1 MHARMMLAAAFI
13 LFGAG
18 GAWTEEITVATLADP
33 TLDPHFVYLGSNVA
47 VWRHFFTTLTMHDD
61 DGNIIPSLAQSW
73 NAPDDHTWVF
83 HLRPDAKFKDGAP
96 VTADDVVFSL
106 GRVGSVQ
113 GNPAPYTP
121 AMQAI
126 KGFEADDPA
135 TVRVHTA
142 VPAPDVP
149 ANLMEIAIVSRS
161 AVTGKS
167 TSDFNSLQAMR
178 ENGPFTVVSFAQG
191 DRLVLRANP
200 NYWGEKSDWQQATIR
215 FVKNDAARVSALL
228 AGDVDLIDT
237 VPPNDVPKLR
247 TNPKIAVQDGPSTR
261 LLIVTI
267 NVRRDPIPTMTDADG
282 KPMATN
288 PLTDVRVR
296 QAVSKAFDRA
306 ALVDKIMDGEAIAT
320 SQYSVQGLVGF
331 DPGLPVEKYDP
342 QGARELLATAGYPR
356 GFGLSIN
363 CSNNRYPNDEKI
375 CQALGQMLS
384 RIGLQ
389 AKVETMPVAMLTP
402 LLRGT
407 PDEPSK
413 VALGL
418 NGIGAI
424 SNLPPIPGFVIH
436 SINATVGRGG
446 SNYGRFSDPALD
458 RAIDEAIATLDP
470 QQRDQRLRDAMAAAR
485 QQVPVIPLYFQ
496 KVTTASRADL
506 AFHTNPFEETLV
518 WHIHKRQ

>member
-1 MHARMMLAAAFI
+1 MLAAAVVLLSSGQANAQQLTI
-13 LFGAG
+13 G
-18 GAWTEEITVATLADP
+18 TLADP
-33 TLDPHFVYLGSNVA
+33 TLDPHFVYLGSNIA

-61 DGNIIPSLAQSW
+61 DGNIIPNLAQSW
-73 NAPDDHTWVF
+73 TAPDDRTWQF
-83 HLRPDAKFKDGAP
+83 HLRPDAKFKDGAR

-126 KGFEADDPA
+126 TSFEVVDPV

-142 VPAPDVP
+142 VVAPDVP

-161 AVTGKS
+161 AVSGKT

-178 ENGPFTVVSFAQG
+178 ENGPFTVASFAQG
-191 DRLVLRANP
+191 DRLVLQRNP
-200 NYWGEKSDWQQATIR
+200 NYWGEKSDWQQVTIR
-215 FVKNDAARVSALL
+215 FMSSNASRVAALL
-228 AGDVDLIDT
+228 SGDVDFIDT
-237 VPPNDVPKLR
+237 VPPNDAPKLR
-247 TNPKIAVQDGPSTR
+247 ANPKIAVQDGPSTR

-267 NVRRDPIPTMTDADG
+267 NVRPDPIPTVSDADG
-282 KPMATN
+282 KPLSVN

-296 QAVSKAFDRA
+296 QALSKAFDRA
-306 ALVDKIMDGEAIAT
+306 ALVEKIMDGEAIAT
-320 SQYSVQGLVGF
+320 SQYAIQGLVGF
-331 DPGLPVEKYDP
+331 DPDLPVEKYDP
-342 QGARELLATAGYPR
+342 QGAKGLLAAAGYPR
-356 GFGLSIN
+356 GFGLNIN

-375 CQALGQMLS
+375 CQALGQMMT
-384 RIGLQ
+384 RVGLQ

-407 PDEPSK
+407 PTEPSK

-424 SNLPPIPGFVIH
+424 SNLPPVPGFVVH
-436 SINATVGRGG
+436 SINPAVGRGG

-458 RAIDEAIATLDP
+458 RSIDEAIATPDLRL
-470 QQRDQRLRDAMAAAR
+470 RDQRLRDAMAAAR
-485 QQVPVIPLYFQ
+485 REVPVVPLYFQ
-496 KVTTASRADL
+496 KVITASRADL
-506 AFHTNPFEETLV
+506 VFDTNPFEETLA
-518 WHIHKRQ
+518 WHIHQRP